1 MSYGLG
7 KIESIAAS
15 GSWSRGHVGD
25 IRDLFYNTIKDAQ
38 YNVKITTFSLGR
50 DNDEVNEFFE
60 ILEELLKNQREVH
73 LIVNDD
79 GKKDGTCSLH
89 AKRKIKHLE
98 KKFPEKFSH
107 FYFQSTKS
115 RILHAK
121 LTIVD
126 DKVALVG
133 SANIS
138 KNALVSNYEI
148 MLKVGSP
155 AAATFSLMFD
165 ELSKQLE
172 EENNV

>member
-1 MSYGLG
+1 MSNGLG

-15 GSWSRGHVGD
+15 GNWSRGHVGD
-25 IRDLFYNTIKDAQ
+25 IRDMFYNTLKDAES
-38 YNVKITTFSLGR
+38 NVKITTFALGR
-50 DNDEVNEFFE
+50 DNNEVNEFFE
-60 ILEELLKNQREVH
+60 ILEDLLRNQREVRI
-73 LIVNDD
+73 IVNDD

-89 AKRKIKHLE
+89 AKKKISRLAKN
-98 KKFPEKFSH
+98 FPENF
-107 FYFQSTKS
+107 FYQYFPSTKS
-115 RILHAK
+115 KILHAK

-126 DKVALVG
+126 DKIALVG

-165 ELSKQLE
+165 KFSKDLE
-172 EENNV
+172 DEE